1 VLVYAIALGAA
12 VIGLIS
18 AEAVVEGIHVQD
30 TKLKKNVTLMRGLQ
44 SKVNQ
49 MVSQCEN
56 SDAAE
61 AVKKFAEEI
70 LSGNVEIKP
79 TRIKKETPCDYC
91 AYKEICNFDREL
103 GNRFKQISTM
113 DNEAVFEQTKL
124 F

>member
-1 VLVYAIALGAA
+1 MDGIILADVRLVKAMDTEMVKESKNLNLSVKKDGTYSKMPTATLDELK
-12 VIGLIS
+12 GLCN
-18 AEAVVEGIHVQD
+18 H
-30 TKLKKNVTLMRGLQ
+30 TKKIL
-44 SKVNQ
+44 
-49 MVSQCEN
+49 
-56 SDAAE
+56 
-61 AVKKFAEEI
+61 KKFAEEI